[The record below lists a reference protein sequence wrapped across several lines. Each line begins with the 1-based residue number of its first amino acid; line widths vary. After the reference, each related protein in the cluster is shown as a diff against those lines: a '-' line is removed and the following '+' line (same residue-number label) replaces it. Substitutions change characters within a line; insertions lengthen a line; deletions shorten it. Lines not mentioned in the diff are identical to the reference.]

1 MEDETKALAE
11 MYLGAEIPQE
21 FYEMERE
28 AATRKLDRIISRE
41 GDTNGERRK
50 PYYLAQLIA
59 EHIRSEL
66 FTFQCMMDYETK
78 KEAAHKSGQLP
89 QPSSL

>member
-1 MEDETKALAE
+1 MEDETKALTE
-11 MYLGAEIPQE
+11 MYLGAELPQE

-28 AATRKLDRIISRE
+28 AATRKLDRIISHE
-41 GDTNGERRK
+41 GDMNGERRQ

-59 EHIRSEL
+59 ELVKAEL
-66 FTFQCMMDYETK
+66 FTFQCMMDFEAK